1 MQNNTNCG
9 IDARTFPEIWKSL
22 SQNEQSDLRYTLML
36 KMKVTRQ
43 TIENWSKKG
52 VMPIYQGAK
61 EEVSRIVSS
70 KLGIKT
76 SWQTLFPR

>member
-1 MQNNTNCG
+1 
-9 IDARTFPEIWKSL
+9 
-22 SQNEQSDLRYTLML
+22 ML